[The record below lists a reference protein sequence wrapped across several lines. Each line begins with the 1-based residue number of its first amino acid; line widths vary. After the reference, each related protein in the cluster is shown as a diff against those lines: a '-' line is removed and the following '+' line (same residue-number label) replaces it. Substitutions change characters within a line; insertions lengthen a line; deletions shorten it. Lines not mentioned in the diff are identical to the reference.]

1 MVLTNVFICRM
12 RVCVYACNVRAG
24 VRAGVRTRVRE
35 RLFDVS
41 E

>member
-24 VRAGVRTRVRE
+24 VRTRVRE

-41 E
+41 K